1 MLFLAPAG
9 FPPRA
14 PARKRAVRYFYSLC
28 FKSAKLA
35 AVTFKHQQG
44 IGLRFDHA
52 AATYDR
58 HTAIQWSVARRLLWE
73 IEKDPAPRRILEIG
87 CGTGLLT
94 EQLRERFPG
103 AQVHALDLSP
113 AMVAVARRRWRGAG
127 RVRWHVGDVRRFQPA
142 GKFDLIVSNCAL
154 HWVVPLIPALRRI
167 ARWLA
172 PGGRFH
178 AAIML
183 RGTLTEL
190 HNTRRRVAPDKTPLR
205 TLPTFAAICSN
216 VRAAGF
222 ARVVAR
228 RYKAVKSYPS
238 ADALLHILHEQGLTG
253 GAIAGRGRPLTRGE
267 LQRLRAEYDQRFQTP
282 KGVKATYRV
291 AYLCARKS

>member
-1 MLFLAPAG
+1 MTFQHQ
-9 FPPRA
+9 RA
-14 PARKRAVRYFYSLC
+14 
-28 FKSAKLA
+28 
-35 AVTFKHQQG
+35 

-103 AQVHALDLSP
+103 ALVHALDLSP
-113 AMVAVARRRWRGAG
+113 AMVAVARQRWRGAG
-127 RVRWHVGDVRRFQPA
+127 RVRWHVADVRRFQPA
-142 GKFDLIVSNCAL
+142 GQFDLIVSNCAL

-167 ARWLA
+167 GRWLA
-172 PGGRFH
+172 PGGCFH

-190 HNTRRRVAPDKTPLR
+190 HNARRRVAPDKAPLR
-205 TLPTFAAICSN
+205 NLPTFAAVCAD

-222 ARVVAR
+222 AQVVAR

-238 ADALLHILHEQGLTG
+238 AEALLRMLHEQGLTG
-253 GAIAGRGRPLTRGE
+253 GAIAGSGRLLTRGE
-267 LQRLRAEYDQRFQTP
+267 LQRLRADYDRRFQAK

-291 AYLCARKS
+291 AHVCARKA